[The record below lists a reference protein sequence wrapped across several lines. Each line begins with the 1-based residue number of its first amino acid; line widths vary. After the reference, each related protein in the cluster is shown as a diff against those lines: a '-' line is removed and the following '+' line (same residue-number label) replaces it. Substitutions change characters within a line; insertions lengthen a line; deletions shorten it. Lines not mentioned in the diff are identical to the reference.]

1 MKKKIFISCLVSL
14 SLLTSLSAQTSTSKW
29 QSTPISIDGDGDD
42 WGTLPRFFN
51 SEANVKYEFRND
63 AQNLYII
70 LKSADRAT
78 QMQLIMA
85 GFNVKLKV
93 KTSPPTKVSI
103 IFSAMKMG
111 EMPPMAN
118 NQQGRTDKLEG
129 QTDKLQDKTA
139 TNPEFMP
146 KDTAI
151 LDGFVYSKGK
161 ITSKNDDNESIC
173 FAKSRA
179 NHEQTTYEIRIPLR
193 EIYGKDYALESVS
206 TTPLQLQVNINEL
219 SQKNKKG
226 AKGSM
231 GRGGRSGGGPGGMG
245 GGGMGGGMGGGEM
258 GGGGPGGDMG
268 GGGMP
273 GGGGDMP
280 EGEMGSETQAGGS
293 NSISTNRK
301 SFSIEFKLSTK
312 Q

>member
-1 MKKKIFISCLVSL
+1 
-14 SLLTSLSAQTSTSKW
+14 
-29 QSTPISIDGDGDD
+29 
-42 WGTLPRFFN
+42 
-51 SEANVKYEFRND
+51 
-63 AQNLYII
+63 
-70 LKSADRAT
+70 
-78 QMQLIMA
+78 
-85 GFNVKLKV
+85 
-93 KTSPPTKVSI
+93 
-103 IFSAMKMG
+103 
-111 EMPPMAN
+111 MPPMAN

>member
-1 MKKKIFISCLVSL
+1 
-14 SLLTSLSAQTSTSKW
+14 
-29 QSTPISIDGDGDD
+29 
-42 WGTLPRFFN
+42 
-51 SEANVKYEFRND
+51 
-63 AQNLYII
+63 
-70 LKSADRAT
+70 
-78 QMQLIMA
+78 MA

-245 GGGMGGGMGGGEM
+245 GGGMGGGEM